1 MQPTLSE
8 KSYHRIREKL
18 TNGEL
23 SPGDRLVTRTIAD
36 EIGVSLGPVREAINR
51 LSAEGLVAYVPGLG
65 ASVRKPNRRDLEEL
79 YILRQANEGCA
90 ASEAAKYITEEQ
102 LELLDTLL
110 DEAKEITEQIRK
122 RRKKSASSTLNV
134 LNRWLDNDEHFHE
147 AIVDAS
153 RNRLLIK
160 VTREYR
166 AISRIFET
174 HRKYPE
180 VLTLQVAEDTCLN
193 HQRLINSLRD
203 RNPELSRQIMVEQ
216 TENGLKTLLTHLNS
230 VERLSRGSS

>member
-90 ASEAAKYITEEQ
+90 ASEAAKYITEDQ
-102 LELLDTLL
+102 LELLDTIL
-110 DEAKEITEQIRK
+110 DDAKAITEQIRN
-122 RRKKSASSTLNV
+122 RPKKHASSTLAD
-134 LNRWLDNDEHFHE
+134 RWLDNDEHFHE

-153 RNRLLIK
+153 CNRLLIK

-166 AISRIFET
+166 AIRRIFET
-174 HRKYPE
+174 HRKFPE
-180 VLTLQVAEDTCLN
+180 VLTLQVAEDTCLS

-216 TENGLKTLLTHLNS
+216 TEKGLKTLLAHLNS
-230 VERLSRGSS
+230 VERMSRGQS